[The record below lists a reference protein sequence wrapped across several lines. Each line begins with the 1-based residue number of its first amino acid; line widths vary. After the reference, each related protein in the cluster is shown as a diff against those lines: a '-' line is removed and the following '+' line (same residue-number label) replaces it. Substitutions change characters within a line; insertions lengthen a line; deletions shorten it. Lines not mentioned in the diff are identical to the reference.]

1 MSKKILYGIIAIIIV
16 TGIVMFFVNGFNIGN
31 VYGSYTK
38 IGFYNENGV
47 NKDEI
52 TQIVNETFEGK
63 EATLQDVEYFGE
75 MVLITLPTVAD
86 EQIDSFIA
94 KVNEKYTLEYD
105 RDDLDI
111 LSMPGLTFTEVAS
124 PYVLPLAISVVVS
137 ALYIGIRYRSLGM
150 WKMIGKTILAV
161 IVVQAVL
168 VSLYL
173 ILNLPIDISI
183 VPAVLIAL
191 GIAFLYVTNDNNH
204 LLEAKKL
211 EAEE

>member
-16 TGIVMFFVNGFNIGN
+16 AGIVMFFVNGFNVGN

-47 NKDEI
+47 NRDEVA
-52 TQIVNETFEGK
+52 QIVSEVFEGK

-75 MVLITLPTVAD
+75 MVLITLPTVTD
-86 EQIDSFIA
+86 EQIDNFVA
-94 KVNEKYTLEYD
+94 KINEKYELEYD

-111 LSMPGLTFTEVAS
+111 LTMPGLTFKEVVS
-124 PYVLPLAISVVVS
+124 PYVLPLAISIVVS
-137 ALYIGIRYRSLGM
+137 AVYIGIRYRLLGM

-161 IVVQAVL
+161 ILVQAVL
-168 VSLYL
+168 VSIYL
-173 ILNLPIDISI
+173 ILNLPLDISI

-204 LLEAKKL
+204 LLETKKA
-211 EAEE
+211 EAEA